1 MWQFPISGVETY
13 WWLPPLFAFVISCL
27 SSVAGLSGA
36 FLLLPFQISYLGF
49 TGPGVTPTNLFYNII
64 SIPSGVLSYQRE
76 RRMIWT
82 LAWTI
87 IIGSLPGMFLGAII
101 RIKYLPDP
109 RDFKPFAGAV
119 LLYIAV
125 RLIRDVM
132 KKRQGPEAANAS
144 TLDVTDARYGLGQ
157 ISYHFNGED
166 YRASSVGILGL
177 SFLVGIIGGTYG
189 IGGGAIMAP
198 FLVAYFGLPVH
209 TIAGA
214 TLFSTFVTSIF
225 GVGFYWLLAE
235 MEVAGETNVSPDW
248 MLGGMFGLGGVA
260 GMYVGARL
268 QRRLPA
274 RLIKIIL
281 TGLLLTVSIRYLF
294 EILYN

>member
-49 TGPGVTPTNLFYNII
+49 TGPGVSPTNLFYNIV
-64 SIPSGVLSYQRE
+64 SIPSGVLRYQRE
-76 RRMIWT
+76 RRMIWA

-87 IIGSLPGMFLGAII
+87 IIGSLPGMFLGAVI

-125 RLIRDVM
+125 RLIRDIM
-132 KKRQGPEAANAS
+132 KKRQGSAAANSS
-144 TLDVTDARYGLGQ
+144 TLDVCDARFGSGQ
-157 ISYHFNGED
+157 ISFHFNGED
-166 YRASSVGILGL
+166 YRTSSAGVMSL

-198 FLVAYFGLPVH
+198 FLVAYFGLPIH

-225 GVGFYWLLAE
+225 GVGFYWLLSE
-235 MEVAGETNVSPDW
+235 MGFAGETSVSPDW

-281 TGLLLTVSIRYLF
+281 TGLLLAVSIRYLA
-294 EILYN
+294 EIL

>member
-49 TGPGVTPTNLFYNII
+49 VGPGVSPTNLFYNIV
-64 SIPSGVLSYQRE
+64 SIPSGVVRYSRE
-76 RRMIWT
+76 RRMIWA
-82 LAWTI
+82 LAWAI
-87 IIGSLPGMFLGAII
+87 VVGSLPGMFLGAVI

-109 RDFKPFAGAV
+109 HDFKPFAGAV
-119 LLYIAV
+119 LLFIAV
-125 RLIRDVM
+125 RMIRSVM
-132 KKRQGPEAANAS
+132 KPGKPAESGNDTTFKVDNAQFGLKRIAY
-144 TLDVTDARYGLGQ
+144 R
-157 ISYHFNGED
+157 FNGTD
-166 YRASSVGILGL
+166 YEASSAGIMIL

-189 IGGGAIMAP
+189 IGGGAIVAP
-198 FLVAYFGLPVH
+198 FLVAYYGLPIH

-214 TLFSTFVTSIF
+214 TLFSTFVTSVF
-225 GVGFYWLLAE
+225 GVGFYWLLSEIGFAD
-235 MEVAGETNVSPDW
+235 GTNVTPDW
-248 MLGGMFGLGGVA
+248 MLGGLFGLGGAA

-268 QRRLPA
+268 QRKLPA

-281 TGLLLTVSIRYLF
+281 TLLLLAVSVRYLF
-294 EILYN
+294 EAL